1 MKKILGLLVLAIV
14 FASCG
19 DDTTKGKEADNTK
32 TVVEEVKIVSLTPD
46 DFLDKAKALIDK
58 EVLITG
64 TVDHTCKHGGKK
76 MVIFGE
82 DADKTVKIYA
92 AGEVDKF
99 GIELEGGEVAVKGI
113 VKEMRIDEDYMADW
127 EKETREHHGDN
138 ADELA
143 EELEKIAK
151 FREKIAATEE
161 GYISNFSIDCIS
173 YEVVKEGKG
182 VDSKEE
188 GEDEDSGVV
197 DHEEGHEH

>member
-1 MKKILGLLVLAIV
+1 MKKILGLLVLAVV

-19 DDTTKGKEADNTK
+19 ESTTNEKVADETK
-32 TVVEEVKIVSLTPD
+32 AAVEEVKMVTLTPD
-46 DFLDKAKALIDK
+46 NFTDKAKGLIEK

-92 AGEVDKF
+92 AGEIDKF
-99 GIELEGGEVAVKGI
+99 DIELEGGVVAVKGI
-113 VKEMRIDEDYMADW
+113 VKEMRIDEEYMADW
-127 EKETREHHGDN
+127 EAETKEHHGDN

-143 EELEKIAK
+143 EELEKIAN

-173 YEVVKEGKG
+173 YEVIKKG
-182 VDSKEE
+182 T
-188 GEDEDSGVV
+188 GVANE
-197 DHEEGHEH
+197 DHEESEEEGHDH